1 MRIHPHAADR
11 MAMRGASDDEVFATL
26 RSGERFPAKHGRTG
40 FRRNFPGPFSWR
52 DRMFD
57 TKQLEVYAVFENDEW
72 LAITVIVKYF

>member
-1 MRIHPHAADR
+1 
-11 MAMRGASDDEVFATL
+11 MRGASDDEVFETL
-26 RSGERFPAKHGRTG
+26 RSGERFPAKHGQTG

-72 LAITVIVKYF
+72 LAITVIVKYLAASVRNATDLRP